1 MKFPHISFLLSQ
13 GEVCCHS
20 ASLTKGLFVRGG
32 AAGVSQPSSPMFAP
46 AHSQSRTSQG
56 SSRTIFPYPSTHQD
70 RSPPKSPCRLNFS
83 GIFRSSSNSSSNS
96 SIKLFSRTRKGNT
109 NKCISKS
116 RLVSCIC
123 WKTSRQ
129 EVISIIVVLDF
140 EFDRIINDWIMCR
153 HTVII
158 WNKYHSKHR

>member
-13 GEVCCHS
+13 GEVCFHS
-20 ASLTKGLFVRGG
+20 ASLTKGLFVRGC

-46 AHSQSRTSQG
+46 AHSQSQTSPG

-109 NKCISKS
+109 SKYISKS
-116 RLVSCIC
+116 RLWFPVVTC

-129 EVISIIVVLDF
+129 EVISIILIL
-140 EFDRIINDWIMCR
+140 EFDSDRMIYCWIMCR
-153 HTVII
+153 CTVVII
-158 WNKYHSKHR
+158 